1 MPDATS
7 PLAAGMVI
15 AIGQLRMHWTIEA
28 NMAEML
34 GAIEFAHGQGATL
47 CAFAELAITGFH
59 RQIVALAKPELI
71 APEVARL
78 QALCAKLTMAV
89 TVGAPTFADDGAR
102 YNSHLFINERGELA
116 GEVSKIGLTEPEASF
131 FRPGTHRPVAT
142 LQGQRCTA
150 VICREIE
157 DHAAI
162 CEQLPRGSVDIVL
175 WPGQMRPDPDKP
187 VADPPAHV
195 QDAQRLAADLNAYV
209 VQTNWPNALNRPEE
223 SEHTGNS
230 AVIAPDGEL
239 LFRLPE
245 QASGLGIFTLG
256 ARSFVWHPRH

>member
-1 MPDATS
+1 MLQGTAPRAS
-7 PLAAGMVI
+7 NMVI
-15 AIGQLRMHWTIEA
+15 AIGQLRMHWSIEA
-28 NMAEML
+28 NMAAML
-34 GAIEFAHGQGATL
+34 SASQFAHGQGATL

-59 RQIVALAKPELI
+59 REIVALAKPELI

-78 QALCAKLTMAV
+78 QALCAKLKMAV
-89 TVGAPTFADDGAR
+89 AVGAPTFAGADAR

-116 GEVSKIGLTEPEASF
+116 GEVSKVGLTAPEATF
-131 FRPGTHRPVAT
+131 FRPGVLRAVVTM
-142 LQGQRCTA
+142 QGQRCTA

-162 CEQLPRGSVDIVL
+162 GAQLPRGSVDIVL

-187 VADPPAHV
+187 VVDPPEHV
-195 QDAQRLAADLNAYV
+195 QEAQRLAAELNAYL

-223 SEHTGNS
+223 SEHTGHS

-245 QASGLGIFTLG
+245 QASGLGLFTLG
-256 ARSFVWHPRH
+256 TRSFVWHPRP

>member
-1 MPDATS
+1 MLQGAAPRTS
-7 PLAAGMVI
+7 NPII
-15 AIGQLRMHWTIEA
+15 AIGQLRMHWSIEA
-28 NMAEML
+28 NMASML
-34 GAIEFAHGQGATL
+34 RAIEFAHGQGATL

-59 RQIVALAKPELI
+59 REIVALAKPELI

-78 QALCAKLTMAV
+78 QALCAKLKMAV
-89 TVGAPTFADDGAR
+89 AVGAPTFAGADAR

-116 GEVSKIGLTEPEASF
+116 GEVSKVGLTAPEATF
-131 FRPGTHRPVAT
+131 FRPGVLRAVVTM
-142 LQGQRCTA
+142 QGQRCTA

-162 CEQLPRGSVDIVL
+162 GAQLPRGSVDIVL
-175 WPGQMRPDPDKP
+175 WPGQMGPDPAKP
-187 VADPPAHV
+187 VVDPPEHV
-195 QDAQRLAADLNAYV
+195 QDAQRMAAALGAHV

-223 SEHTGNS
+223 SERSGRS

-245 QASGLGIFTLG
+245 QASGLGLFTLG
-256 ARSFVWHPRH
+256 ARSFVWHPQA

>member
-1 MPDATS
+1 
-7 PLAAGMVI
+7 MVI

-47 CAFAELAITGFH
+47 CAFAELAVTGFH
-59 RQIVALAKPELI
+59 RQIVTLAKPELI

-78 QALCAKLTMAV
+78 QAQCAKLKMAV
-89 TVGAPTFADDGAR
+89 TVGAPTFDRDGAR
-102 YNSHLFINERGELA
+102 YNSHLFIDERGELV

-131 FRPGTHRPVAT
+131 FRPGTYRPVVT

-162 CEQLPRGSVDIVL
+162 REQLPSGGVDIVL

-187 VADPPAHV
+187 VVDPPEHV

-223 SEHTGNS
+223 SEHTGRS

-256 ARSFVWHPRH
+256 ARSFDWHPRP

>member
-7 PLAAGMVI
+7 PRAAGMVI

-34 GAIEFAHGQGATL
+34 SAIEFAHGQGATL

-78 QALCAKLTMAV
+78 QALCAKLHVAV
-89 TVGAPTFADDGAR
+89 AVGAPTFAGAEER

-116 GEVSKIGLTEPEASF
+116 GEVAKIGLTAPEASF
-131 FRPGTHRPVAT
+131 FRPGAHRPVAT

-150 VICREIE
+150 IICREIE
-157 DHAAI
+157 DHAAVR
-162 CEQLPRGSVDIVL
+162 EQLPRGSVDIVL

-223 SEHTGNS
+223 SEHTGRS

-245 QASGLGIFTLG
+245 QASGVGIFTLG
-256 ARSFVWHPRH
+256 ARSFIWHPWP